1 MSDDIKELVKKLR
14 AQGKKNYGLY
24 AEVADALEA
33 LLEERDRLK
42 AAMVE
47 VEDRLNCRGSRDI
60 AHYCPN
66 CDNSLYKTR
75 EIAREALEANE

>member
-33 LLEERDRLK
+33 LVAERDRLRQELDGVLK
-42 AAMVE
+42 MIGDA
-47 VEDRLNCRGSRDI
+47 
-60 AHYCPN
+60 
-66 CDNSLYKTR
+66 
-75 EIAREALEANE
+75 